1 MTEETA
7 TQRVADLFTETAY
20 SEEMREIIREDLA
33 SMSAEELVEG
43 FREAEQ
49 VTQGLLVMGE
59 ALGIATY
66 TLLSDAARRLGEA
79 LRRAEALRQGT

>member
-1 MTEETA
+1 MTEVTA